1 MHKSLWLCCLLLIVP
16 ISMLCALSSEPAV
29 REAGRSIVQT
39 VDTDE
44 PIFIEIRAGQ
54 YSSVL
59 ANEVKKQLLAK
70 GSDLREAEPDYFSAA
85 QDSLNEHAFSQAG
98 ALKRLGLKQARLV
111 LVEMELDWKTVEE
124 RGFLSYSSTRI
135 PLYLFNIK
143 QIALPSGQL
152 LKLDSF
158 SQQAKTGT
166 DGQKAAKGIAW
177 FEPMLITAALA
188 SIIYL
193 LWTTQ

>member
-1 MHKSLWLCCLLLIVP
+1 MHKSLWLCCLLLI
-16 ISMLCALSSEPAV
+16 ISINMLCALSSGPAV
-29 REAGRSIVQT
+29 REASRSIVQT
-39 VDTDE
+39 IDTGE

-54 YSSVL
+54 FSSVL
-59 ANEVKKQLLAK
+59 ANEVKKQLLEK
-70 GSDLREAEPDYFSAA
+70 GADLREAELDYSMTA
-85 QDSLNEHAFSQAG
+85 QDSLEEYDFSQAR
-98 ALKRLGLKQARLV
+98 ALTQLGLKQARLI

-158 SQQAKTGT
+158 SQEAETSTDNQKT
-166 DGQKAAKGIAW
+166 AKGITW

>member
-1 MHKSLWLCCLLLIVP
+1 MHKSLWLCCLLLI
-16 ISMLCALSSEPAV
+16 ISINMLCALSSGPAV
-29 REAGRSIVQT
+29 REASRSIVQT
-39 VDTDE
+39 IDTGE

-54 YSSVL
+54 FSSVL
-59 ANEVKKQLLAK
+59 ANEVKKQLLEK
-70 GSDLREAEPDYFSAA
+70 GADLREAELDYSMTA
-85 QDSLNEHAFSQAG
+85 QDSLEEYDFSQAR
-98 ALKRLGLKQARLV
+98 ALTQLGLKQARLV
-111 LVEMELDWKTVEE
+111 LVEMELDWKTIEE

-158 SQQAKTGT
+158 SQEAETSTDNQKT
-166 DGQKAAKGIAW
+166 AKGITW

>member
-70 GSDLREAEPDYFSAA
+70 GADLREAESDYFSAA

-111 LVEMELDWKTVEE
+111 LVEIGRAHV
-124 RGFLSYSSTRI
+124 
-135 PLYLFNIK
+135 
-143 QIALPSGQL
+143 
-152 LKLDSF
+152 
-158 SQQAKTGT
+158 
-166 DGQKAAKGIAW
+166 
-177 FEPMLITAALA
+177 
-188 SIIYL
+188 
-193 LWTTQ
+193 

>member
-1 MHKSLWLCCLLLIVP
+1 MHKSLWLCCLLLILA
-16 ISMLCALSSEPAV
+16 INTLCALSSEPAV
-29 REAGRSIVQT
+29 SEAGRSIVQAI
-39 VDTDE
+39 DTGE

-54 YSSVL
+54 YSSAL
-59 ANEVKKQLLAK
+59 ANEVKKQLLQK
-70 GSDLREAEPDYFSAA
+70 GADLREAELDYFSPA
-85 QDSLNEHAFSQAG
+85 QDSLNEYAFSQAG
-98 ALKRLGLKQARLV
+98 ALTQLGLKQARLV

-135 PLYLFNIK
+135 PLYHFNIK
-143 QIALPSGQL
+143 QIELPSGQL

-158 SQQAKTGT
+158 SQEAKTGP
-166 DGQKAAKGIAW
+166 DSQKATKSITW

>member
-1 MHKSLWLCCLLLIVP
+1 MFAVDHFDQHASG
-16 ISMLCALSSEPAV
+16 PAV
-29 REAGRSIVQT
+29 REASRSIVQT
-39 VDTDE
+39 IDTGE

-54 YSSVL
+54 FSSVL
-59 ANEVKKQLLAK
+59 ANEVKKQLLEK
-70 GSDLREAEPDYFSAA
+70 GADLREAELDYSMTA
-85 QDSLNEHAFSQAG
+85 QDSLEEYDFSQAR
-98 ALKRLGLKQARLV
+98 ALTQLGLKQARLI

-158 SQQAKTGT
+158 SQEAETSTDNQKT
-166 DGQKAAKGIAW
+166 AKGITW